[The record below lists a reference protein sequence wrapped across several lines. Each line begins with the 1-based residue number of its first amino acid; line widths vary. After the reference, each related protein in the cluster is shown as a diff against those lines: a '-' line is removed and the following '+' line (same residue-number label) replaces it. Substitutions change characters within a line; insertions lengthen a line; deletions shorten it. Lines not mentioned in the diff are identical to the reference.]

1 MNFLAFWRKPK
12 SKGSSSEQPDKT
24 SSEFLAMDLYS
35 QVAYMAG
42 IAAAGL
48 PRNKIF
54 EYAARLPYCTSV
66 YFKRVQFMA
75 RKLNYNYAEAC
86 RVVGDGTKEP
96 DPKALLLRMSG
107 SLTSGESETA
117 FLQREALVM
126 GEHYSDEYERKVE
139 SLRKWADAYS
149 SLILSSAIIVTVG
162 IVSMLIYPVSPLFIM
177 TLSALVVCVSAAGP
191 WLLYTSA
198 PRELKTHCLS
208 EKSKEQVL
216 AASLFRICIPAAVAV
231 CAILATL
238 SVDLGWVMIA
248 GATLLLPP
256 GVVILHDDRKIEKRD
271 SDIHMFLRSLG
282 SVTKAIGTNI
292 TDGMNRLDMRF
303 VGSLRPSVKRLQG
316 ALGAGVKPD
325 LCWWRFIAEN
335 GSELVK
341 RSTHMFWDGVRFG
354 GDPHEVG
361 RASSEYAMKM
371 SLLRGKRSLV
381 AGSFTWLCVAMH
393 TCICGLLVLIYEIM
407 IGFSSAIEGIEV
419 EGAEVLGRM
428 PSFGLFNASAQIH
441 LLRIMVITI
450 ILVQV
455 GANAFAIKSVEGGH
469 EYKLVF
475 YLAVLLAIAGLC
487 LVLVPEV
494 SSTVFSSLPE
504 MA

>member
-1 MNFLAFWRKPK
+1 MNFLTFWRKPK
-12 SKGSSSEQPDKT
+12 SKGSSSKPP

-54 EYAARLPYCTSV
+54 EYSARLPYCTSV
-66 YFKRVQFMA
+66 YFRRVQFMA

-96 DPKALLLRMSG
+96 DPKALLLRLSG
-107 SLTSGESETA
+107 SLTSGESEVA
-117 FLQREALVM
+117 FLEREALVM
-126 GEHYSDEYERKVE
+126 GEHYADEYERKID
-139 SLRKWADAYS
+139 SLRKWSEAYS
-149 SLILSSAIIVTVG
+149 SLILSGAIIVTVG
-162 IVSMLIYPVSPLFIM
+162 IVSMLIYPISPSFIM
-177 TLSALVVCVSAAGP
+177 TLSALCVCISAAGP

-198 PRELKTHCLS
+198 PREVKTHLLS

-216 AASLFRICIPAAVAV
+216 ARNLFKLCVPAAVAV
-231 CAILATL
+231 MAIMAAANL
-238 SVDLGWVMIA
+238 DLGWVMIG
-248 GATLLLPP
+248 GAVLLLPP
-256 GVVILHDDRKIEKRD
+256 GVVTIIDDRKIDKRD
-271 SDIHMFLRSLG
+271 FDIPTFLRSLG
-282 SVTKAIGTNI
+282 SVTSAIGTNV
-292 TDGMNRLDMRF
+292 TEGMAKLDMRF
-303 VGSLRPSVKRLQG
+303 VGSLHASVKRLQG
-316 ALGAGVKPD
+316 ALGAGVRPD

-354 GDPHEVG
+354 GDPHDAG
-361 RASSEYAMKM
+361 RFASEYAMKM
-371 SLLRGKRSLV
+371 SYLRGKRGLV
-381 AGSFTWLCVAMH
+381 ASSFTWLIVAMH

-407 IGFSSAIEGIEV
+407 IAFSSAIEGIAV
-419 EGAEVLGRM
+419 EGVDVLGRM
-428 PSFGLFNASAQIH
+428 PSFGLFNAAAQIH
-441 LLRIMVITI
+441 LLRAMIITI

-455 GANAFAIKSVEGGH
+455 GANAFAIKTVEGGH

-475 YLAVLLAIAGLC
+475 YLAILLGLAGLA
-487 LVLVPEV
+487 LVFIPQV
-494 SSTVFSSLPE
+494 SDSVFSSLPE

>member
-1 MNFLAFWRKPK
+1 MSFLGFWRRPK
-12 SKGSSSEQPDKT
+12 IKGSSSEKV
-24 SSEFLAMDLYS
+24 SSEFVAMDLYS

-54 EYAARLPYCTSV
+54 EYSARLPYCTSV
-66 YFKRVQFMA
+66 HFRRVQFMA

-107 SLTSGESETA
+107 SLTSGEAEA
-117 FLQREALVM
+117 VFLQREVTVM
-126 GEHYSDEYERKVE
+126 SEHYADEYERKIE

-149 SLILSSAIIVTVG
+149 SLILSGAIIVTVG
-162 IVSMLIYPVSPLFIM
+162 IVSMLIYPISPVFIM
-177 TLSALVVCVSAAGP
+177 TLCALVVCVSAAGP
-191 WLLYTSA
+191 WLLYTAA
-198 PRELKTHCLS
+198 PRELKTHSLS
-208 EKSKEQVL
+208 DKSKEQVL
-216 AASLFRICIPAAVAV
+216 AANLFRLCVPAAVVV
-231 CAILATL
+231 CAILAAL
-238 SVDLGWVMIA
+238 KVDLGWIMIA
-248 GATLLLPP
+248 GAALLLPP
-256 GVVILHDDRKIEKRD
+256 GVVIVRDDHNIDKRD
-271 SDIHMFLRSLG
+271 ADIHMFLRSLG

-292 TDGMNRLDMRF
+292 TEGMSRLDMRF
-303 VGSLRPSVKRLQG
+303 VGSLRASVKRLQ
-316 ALGAGVKPD
+316 AMLGAGVKPD

-371 SLLRGKRSLV
+371 AMLRGKRGLV
-381 AGSFTWLCVAMH
+381 SSSFTGLCIAMH

-407 IGFSSAIEGIEV
+407 IAFSSAIAGIEV
-419 EGAEVLGRM
+419 EGTEILGRM
-428 PSFGLFNASAQIH
+428 PTFGLFNASEQIH
-441 LLRIMVITI
+441 LLRAMVITI

-475 YLAVLLAIAGLC
+475 YLAILLAVAGVC
-487 LVLVPEV
+487 LVVVPQV
-494 SSTVFSSLPE
+494 SDSVFSSLPE
-504 MA
+504 MG